1 MPDKII
7 EKVIYTVAKDP
18 EGQMVSIIGGG
29 IIIFIIAVCIACVC
43 RAARRKLRKDEAVR
57 RASLKEEK
65 KVP

>member
-1 MPDKII
+1 
-7 EKVIYTVAKDP
+7 
-18 EGQMVSIIGGG
+18 MVSIIGGG